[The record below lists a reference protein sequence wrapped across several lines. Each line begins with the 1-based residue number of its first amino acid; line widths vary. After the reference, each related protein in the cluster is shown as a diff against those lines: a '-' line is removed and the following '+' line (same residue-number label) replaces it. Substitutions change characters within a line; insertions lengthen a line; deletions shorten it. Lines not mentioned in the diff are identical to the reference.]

1 MGKALFVAEK
11 PSVAKEFVKLLN
23 IKGTN
28 KDGYIEGDKGV
39 FTWCVGHMVTMSYPE
54 IYDEKLKFW
63 SLKDLPFL
71 PQEYKYE
78 VISGVKKQFDTV
90 CKLLN
95 RSDIDRIYVCTDSGR
110 EGEYIYRLVDDMA
123 GKPNKEKKRVWID
136 SQTEEEIKR
145 GIKEAKSLN
154 DYNSL
159 ADSAYLRA
167 KEDYLVGINFS
178 RLLTLIYGR
187 HISNMIK
194 GEKVVIAVGRVMSCV
209 LGMVVD
215 REREI
220 RNFQKRNFYKI
231 NGSFA
236 KDEKYYNG
244 EWRVMEGTR
253 FYNSHLL
260 YNETGF
266 NKEVDAKNLVNELL
280 NAEFAVI
287 ESIKKTKETKN
298 APLLFNLAEIQNE
311 CSKKFKISPDETLKI
326 IQKLYE
332 KKLLTYPRTD
342 ARVLSTA
349 VAKNI
354 HITVSKLK
362 AMNLNE
368 NLSNYCNSILENN
381 WTKVIMKSKYVDDSK
396 ITDHYAII
404 PTGEGLSAL
413 ISLSK
418 REKELY
424 EMVLKRFLAIFYPPA
439 RYSKISIT
447 TKVMEEKFLTSQKV
461 LIERGYLDIL
471 GKEKKAKGIDDEDI
485 DTLFLNKLRKGE
497 KFSIKAMNIKQ
508 GETSP
513 PKRYTTGSIIIAM
526 ENAGKLIE
534 DDELR
539 EHIKGQGIGT
549 SATRAEIIKKL
560 INIEYLNSNNKTQ
573 VLTPSKKGEM
583 IYEAIKASI
592 PSLLNPTLTASWEKG
607 LKLVY
612 DKEIETKEFMDK
624 LEQYINKNTRKVMS
638 ANNLNYI
645 NRKLFEVRKLY
656 E

>member
-28 KDGYIEGDKGV
+28 KDGYIEGDRGV

-63 SLKDLPFL
+63 NLKDLPFL

-95 RSDIDRIYVCTDSGR
+95 RNDIDRIYVCTDSGR
-110 EGEYIYRLVDDMA
+110 EGEYIYRLVDKMA
-123 GKPNKEKKRVWID
+123 GSPNKEKKRVWID

-145 GIKEAKSLN
+145 GIKDAKSLS

-187 HISNMIK
+187 SISNMIK

-236 KDEKYYNG
+236 KDEKCYNG
-244 EWRVMEGTR
+244 EWKAIEGTQ

-266 NKEVDAKNLVNELL
+266 NKEADAKKLVDELL

-287 ESIKKTKETKN
+287 EGIKKTKETKN

-311 CSKKFKISPDETLKI
+311 CSKKFKISPDETLNI
-326 IQKLYE
+326 IQRLYE

-362 AMNLNE
+362 SMNLNE
-368 NLSNYCNSILENN
+368 NLLNYCNAILENN

-404 PTGEGLSAL
+404 PTGEGRNAL
-413 ISLSK
+413 LSLSK
-418 REKELY
+418 REKEIY
-424 EMVLKRFLAIFYPPA
+424 EMILKRFLAIFYPPA
-439 RYSKISIT
+439 RYSKISII
-447 TKVMEEKFLTSQKV
+447 TKVIEEKFLTSQKV
-461 LIERGYLDIL
+461 LIEKGYLDIL
-471 GKEKKAKGIDDEDI
+471 GKEKKDKETHEDNI

-497 KFSIKAMNIKQ
+497 KFSIKEMNIKQ

-513 PKRYTTGSIIIAM
+513 PKRFTTGSIIIAM

-612 DKEIETKEFMDK
+612 DKEIETREFMDK
-624 LEQYINKNTRKVMS
+624 LEQYINKNTCKVMN